1 MKDAPTKI
9 SIIKVDEN
17 NTPLKNADLQILDS
31 NGETIVGTWTTD
43 GNPYEVTG
51 KLTVGKTYTLH
62 EVKAPDG
69 YLSADDVA
77 FTVKDTSDVQS
88 VKMIDKQT
96 VTRFNKIDENG
107 NPVRGA
113 TLQLLNASGTKVH
126 EWITDGTAKEIKG
139 LTAGANYILRESKN
153 ISYHANLMNVSVTE
167 YISLCIRRKRIVI
180 CEDFPDLIYHLS
192 KIGTNINQI
201 ATIANTNQYISI
213 TNVEEVKQLMQK
225 CYTELNNFIAFVAEP
240 EKDYLQNDTE
250 KISELLSQLTDS
262 VKSINV
268 RLIKIEEHLK
278 I

>member
-1 MKDAPTKI
+1 MDKEKKTEKLLLRLTPT
-9 SIIKVDEN
+9 
-17 NTPLKNADLQILDS
+17 
-31 NGETIVGTWTTD
+31 
-43 GNPYEVTG
+43 
-51 KLTVGKTYTLH
+51 
-62 EVKAPDG
+62 
-69 YLSADDVA
+69 
-77 FTVKDTSDVQS
+77 
-88 VKMIDKQT
+88 DK
-96 VTRFNKIDENG
+96 
-107 NPVRGA
+107 
-113 TLQLLNASGTKVH
+113 
-126 EWITDGTAKEIKG
+126 
-139 LTAGANYILRESKN
+139 KN

-225 CYTELNNFIAFVAEP
+225 CYTELNNFIAIVAEP

>member
-1 MKDAPTKI
+1 MDKERKTEKLLLRLTPT
-9 SIIKVDEN
+9 
-17 NTPLKNADLQILDS
+17 
-31 NGETIVGTWTTD
+31 
-43 GNPYEVTG
+43 
-51 KLTVGKTYTLH
+51 
-62 EVKAPDG
+62 
-69 YLSADDVA
+69 
-77 FTVKDTSDVQS
+77 
-88 VKMIDKQT
+88 DK
-96 VTRFNKIDENG
+96 
-107 NPVRGA
+107 
-113 TLQLLNASGTKVH
+113 
-126 EWITDGTAKEIKG
+126 
-139 LTAGANYILRESKN
+139 KN

-213 TNVEEVKQLMQK
+213 NNVEEVKQLMQK

-268 RLIKIEEHLK
+268 RLIKIEEHLR